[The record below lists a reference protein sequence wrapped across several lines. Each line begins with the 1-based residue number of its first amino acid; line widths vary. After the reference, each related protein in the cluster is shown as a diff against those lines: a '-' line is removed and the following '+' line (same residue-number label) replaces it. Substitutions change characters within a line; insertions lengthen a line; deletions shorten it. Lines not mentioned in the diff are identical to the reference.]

1 MLCSEFCI
9 SHVGTESTRSPAAS
23 QECCS
28 RLKWERFDLL
38 KVKVN
43 GVHAEKAAGSTGAGG
58 RMSIDFFCEC
68 V

>member
-23 QECCS
+23 QECC
-28 RLKWERFDLL
+28 RTLKWERFDLL

-43 GVHAEKAAGSTGAGG
+43 GVHDEKAAG
-58 RMSIDFFCEC
+58 
-68 V
+68 